1 MFAMY
6 FIGRNG
12 GYNNSSNLL
21 WLAIGFVLLG
31 LPQGIN
37 NVITYAM
44 IGDTVE
50 YLEWKTGERAEG
62 ICFSMQTFINKISM
76 AVGAFIGVMAY
87 GISGIS
93 PSDPYNTVTPEGS
106 EKLWAVLI
114 LSGAISMVATIIP
127 MPLLQGYRE

>member
-50 YLEWKTGERAEG
+50 YLEWKRAREQRASASQ
-62 ICFSMQTFINKISM
+62 CR
-76 AVGAFIGVMAY
+76 
-87 GISGIS
+87 
-93 PSDPYNTVTPEGS
+93 PS
-106 EKLWAVLI
+106 
-114 LSGAISMVATIIP
+114 
-127 MPLLQGYRE
+127 

>member
-76 AVGAFIGVMAY
+76 DVGAVIGFIA
-87 GISGIS
+87 
-93 PSDPYNTVTPEGS
+93 
-106 EKLWAVLI
+106 
-114 LSGAISMVATIIP
+114 
-127 MPLLQGYRE
+127 